1 MEEYFILLEN
11 LMHENLYADILWLRL
26 IDKYLINEFNLKRI
40 KAVSWIL
47 YKKYDYGK
55 LELVI
60 SVYVDDIFTARKQEI
75 QEKIKYNINMK
86 LNIQQYGIVNNFIGV
101 YYEWVCDMKGS

>member
-1 MEEYFILLEN
+1 MPVDMFIEWPEGIVDLGIITKGFMEEYFILLEN

-75 QEKIKYNINMK
+75 
-86 LNIQQYGIVNNFIGV
+86 
-101 YYEWVCDMKGS
+101 